1 MLTLSAPDAI
11 SPAIHRTRQLLFHPF
26 RLGTFLK
33 LCLVAVFTEG
43 FSGNFNF
50 GGHGGGAHN
59 APAPSPAPSLEILFS
74 PVFLFIIFVAIVFG
88 VAISLLVL
96 YLITRLR
103 FALFE
108 CLTRQSTLIAPGW
121 SRYREPARRFF
132 WLNVV
137 VGLVFLLVIV
147 LIAIPFAAGF
157 YHFYQSSAA
166 NHSFDLG
173 RFLSLILPL
182 IPIIILLVLAAI
194 ATDIIL
200 RDFMLPHYALENA
213 TAGHAWA
220 AVRARIAAEKG
231 PFFVYAL
238 LRIFLPALA
247 IVAIFL
253 VLVIPSIVVIA
264 VTALSFAGLHAAFTH
279 GGLLGIAFAVLAG
292 IVVVLAVIAY
302 LILAALCFGGPL
314 SLAVRNYA
322 LVFYGGRY
330 QPLGDILFPPPA
342 SQPAPGA

>member
-11 SPAIHRTRQLLFHPF
+11 SPAIARTRQLLFHPF

-50 GGHGGGAHN
+50 GGHGGAAHH
-59 APAPSPAPSLEILFS
+59 APTTTPTPEIVFS
-74 PVFLFIIFVAIVFG
+74 PVFIAVFLVAVVFAA
-88 VAISLLVL
+88 AISLLVF

-137 VGLVFLLVIV
+137 VGLVFFAVLI

-157 YHFYQSSAA
+157 YHFYRSSQAT
-166 NHSFDLG
+166 HSFDLG
-173 RFLSLILPL
+173 LFLSLILPL
-182 IPIIILLVLAAI
+182 IPILIFFVLAAI
-194 ATDIIL
+194 ATDIVL

-213 TAGHAWA
+213 TAGQAWA

-238 LRIFLPALA
+238 LRVILPAVA
-247 IVAIFL
+247 MVAIFL
-253 VLVIPSIVVIA
+253 VLIIPSIVVIA
-264 VTALSFAGLHAAFTH
+264 LTALSFAGIHAAFIH
-279 GGLLGIAFAVLAG
+279 GGALGIAFAVFAG
-292 IVVVLAVIAY
+292 VVVVLVVLAFF
-302 LILAALCFGGPL
+302 LLAALCFGGPL
-314 SLAVRNYA
+314 SLAVRNYS
-322 LVFYGGRY
+322 LVFYGGRF
-330 QPLGDILFPPPA
+330 QPLGDILFSP
-342 SQPAPGA
+342 PAPGV